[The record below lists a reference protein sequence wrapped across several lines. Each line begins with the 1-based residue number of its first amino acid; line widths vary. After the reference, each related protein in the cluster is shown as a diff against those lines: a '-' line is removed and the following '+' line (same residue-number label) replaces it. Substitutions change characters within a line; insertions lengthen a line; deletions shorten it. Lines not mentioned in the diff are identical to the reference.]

1 MCGICGLYDP
11 SGRGVDSTLVEAIRD
26 RLRHRGPDDAG
37 MYHDPLVGLG
47 MTRLSIIDLPTGH
60 QPIANEDGTIWM
72 VCNGEIYNFKTLR
85 ASLEQDGHRF
95 TTRSD
100 SEVIVHLY
108 ERDGEACVDH
118 LEGMFAFAVWD
129 RPRRRL
135 LLARDRLGIK
145 PLYYAPMG
153 QGLVFASELK
163 ALLRHPD
170 LSRDVDLCALDDYLT
185 LEYVPAPKTIYR
197 AVRKLPPAHR
207 LIADARGVRVERY
220 WQARF
225 TPKTEVTDERALAE
239 RLLEL
244 LGRAV
249 RSHLVSDVPI
259 GLLLSGGLDSSAVAA
274 LLPPAA
280 AASVQSFTVRFQE
293 PSFDESAHAR
303 AVAKH
308 LGLRHHEELLTA
320 ESAVRCLPEV
330 MAALDEPLGDAS
342 AIPTFFL
349 SRVARRQVTVALSGE
364 GGDELFAGYP
374 TYQAHRL
381 ASWYRRLPLAI
392 RERLVSPLI
401 RALPVSR
408 DNLSVDFRAKRFLTG
423 MALAPTQQHLVWMG
437 SLGPDAKRQVL
448 TDEVQS
454 ALRAQPYES
463 LEAVAGSLNGGE
475 RLDPVDTMLRMD
487 LETYLP
493 NDLLAK
499 VDLMSMANSLEVRV
513 PFLDRHVVEF
523 ACTLPSRWKLR
534 GLTTKYLVRRAL
546 ATRLPRDVVRRPK
559 KGFGIPVAEWIRGPL
574 RPLITDAL
582 DAARLSREGFFNGL
596 AVRRL
601 LDEHMAGAADH
612 RKPLWSLFVF
622 QQWVSS
628 QQPS

>member
-1 MCGICGLYDP
+1 MCGICGVYDP

-37 MYHDPLVGLG
+37 LYHDPLVGLG
-47 MTRLSIIDLPTGH
+47 MTRLSIIDLETGH
-60 QPIANEDGTIWM
+60 QPIANEDGTIWV
-72 VCNGEIYNFKTLR
+72 VCNGEIYNFQALR
-85 ASLEQDGHRF
+85 AMLEQDGHRF

-135 LLARDRLGIK
+135 LLARDHLGIK
-145 PLYYAPMG
+145 PLYYAPVG

-163 ALLRHPD
+163 ALLCHPD

-197 AVRKLPPAHR
+197 AIRKLPPAHR

-225 TPKTEVTDERALAE
+225 IPKTAVADERALAE
-239 RLLEL
+239 QLLEL

-274 LLPPAA
+274 LMPPAA
-280 AASVQSFTVRFQE
+280 AASVRSFTVRFE
-293 PSFDESAHAR
+293 ESSFDESSHAR

-308 LGLRHHEELLTA
+308 LGIRYHEELLTA
-320 ESAVRCLPEV
+320 EGAVRCLPKV

-349 SRVARRQVTVALSGE
+349 SRMARRQVTVALSGE

-381 ASWYRRLPLAI
+381 AVWYRRLPLGI
-392 RERLVSPLI
+392 RECVVSPLI

-408 DNLSVDFRAKRFLTG
+408 DNLSFDFRAKRFLAG
-423 MALAPTQQHLVWMG
+423 MTLAPTQQHLLWMG

-448 TDEVQS
+448 TEEVQS
-454 ALRAQPYES
+454 ALRTQPYES

-475 RLDPVDTMLRMD
+475 RLDLVDTMLRMD

-493 NDLLAK
+493 NDLLVK

-546 ATRLPRDVVRRPK
+546 ATRLPRKVVRRPK

-574 RPLITDAL
+574 RPLIVDAL

-622 QQWVSS
+622 QQWMSS

>member
-1 MCGICGLYDP
+1 MCGICGVYDP

-37 MYHDPLVGLG
+37 LYHDPLVGLG
-47 MTRLSIIDLPTGH
+47 MTRLSIIDLETGH
-60 QPIANEDGTIWM
+60 QPIANEDGTIWV
-72 VCNGEIYNFKTLR
+72 VCNGEIYNFQALR
-85 ASLEQDGHRF
+85 AMLEQDGHRF

-135 LLARDRLGIK
+135 LLARDHLGIK
-145 PLYYAPMG
+145 PLYYAPVG

-163 ALLRHPD
+163 ALLCHPD

-197 AVRKLPPAHR
+197 AIRKLPPAHR

-225 TPKTEVTDERALAE
+225 IPKTAVADERALAE
-239 RLLEL
+239 QLLEL

-274 LLPPAA
+274 LMPPAA
-280 AASVQSFTVRFQE
+280 AASVRSFTVRFE
-293 PSFDESAHAR
+293 ESSFDESSHAR

-308 LGLRHHEELLTA
+308 LGIRHHEELLTA
-320 ESAVRCLPEV
+320 AGAVRCLPKV

-349 SRVARRQVTVALSGE
+349 SRMARRQVTVALSGE

-381 ASWYRRLPLAI
+381 AAWYRRLPLGI
-392 RERLVSPLI
+392 RECVVSPLI

-408 DNLSVDFRAKRFLTG
+408 DNLSFDFRAKRFLAG
-423 MALAPTQQHLVWMG
+423 MTLAPTQQHLLWMG

-454 ALRAQPYES
+454 ALRTQPYES

-475 RLDPVDTMLRMD
+475 RLDLVDTMLRMD

-493 NDLLAK
+493 NDLLVK

-546 ATRLPRDVVRRPK
+546 ATRLPRKVVRRPK

-574 RPLITDAL
+574 RPLIVDAL

-622 QQWVSS
+622 QQWMSS